1 MRRIL
6 RARLLA
12 SALVISIV
20 PFVAAAI
27 PAQAQYRSDASFD
40 SFHDQLA
47 RYGDWVYSDRW
58 GLVWQPADVPDD
70 FRPYYSGGRWAYTGE
85 YGWTWASDYDWGDI
99 AFHYGRWVDDPTDG
113 WMWIPGY
120 TWSPGWVI
128 WRSNSHSVG
137 WMAMPPDNQFLGSR
151 NNNYFEM
158 SFGGVSLNWN
168 DTSGYYGYSR
178 WYGRDYDQRRFAA
191 NWTFVDTGHMADRD
205 YRHVAYAPDR
215 AITSIRQTTNI
226 TNYKVINNYMVNS
239 SVDAHTVER
248 ASGRP
253 VVAVAPTAVFKHPN
267 SVMTID
273 AGQKARAREFDR
285 APHGTGLANS
295 APPPPPTVIDKLSDH
310 QAAHHAGAMPGVAG
324 ALNAGSKGAPHLF
337 TKTTITAP
345 TAASQFHGNLRPGA
359 IGAPPASTP
368 LPPTGAQGLHPV
380 PTVATPVAPK
390 PVPGTVTGPGP
401 VGAQAHPFEHKP
413 LPVVTGPATQP
424 VVKPPE
430 HKLVAP
436 VTEPV
441 AKPII
446 APVVKPLEHKLVP
459 PVTEPVA
466 KPVIAPV
473 VKPPEHRMMP
483 PAAEPVAKPME
494 RSAQPPV
501 VSPVT
506 TPKPAVPAVL
516 PPPAVHTP
524 PPAVHTPP
532 PVVHTPPPVVHT
544 PPPAVKSAPPPAKP
558 DPKKDDRK
566 NKNEQD
572 KPN

>member
-324 ALNAGSKGAPHLF
+324 ALNAGSKGTPHLF

-368 LPPTGAQGLHPV
+368 LPPTGAPALHPV
-380 PTVATPVAPK
+380 PAPVTPK
-390 PVPGTVTGPGP
+390 PVPGAMIGPRAGETPSAP
-401 VGAQAHPFEHKP
+401 VGKMHEQRSGGLPNPNASPAGGPMHPTEHQV
-413 LPVVTGPATQP
+413 LPAVTAPATQP
-424 VVKPPE
+424 V
-430 HKLVAP
+430 A
-436 VTEPV
+436 
-441 AKPII
+441 
-446 APVVKPLEHKLVP
+446 KPLEHKIMP
-459 PVTEPVA
+459 PAAVPVA

-473 VKPPEHRMMP
+473 VKPTEHRIMP
-483 PAAEPVAKPME
+483 PAAEPITKPME
-494 RSAQPPV
+494 RRAPPPV
-501 VSPVT
+501 ASPVT
-506 TPKPAVPAVL
+506 APKPAEPKAVL
-516 PPPAVHTP
+516 PAPAVHTP

-532 PVVHTPPPVVHT
+532 PVVHTPPP
-544 PPPAVKSAPPPAKP
+544 AVESAPPPAKP
-558 DPKKDDRK
+558 DPKKDDRNKGEHK